1 MFLLYLLLQVRNAHD
16 SGAVAMVMMRPEN
29 ESSLGPPT
37 SRIYSELTSLQYL
50 GSVVLTV
57 R

>member
-1 MFLLYLLLQVRNAHD
+1 MRNAHD

-37 SRIYSELTSLQYL
+37 SRIYSELACLQYL
-50 GSVVLTV
+50 GGVVLAV